1 MDSVQKITAL
11 TIGKVCIK
19 PPLILAPMAGY
30 TDQAFRQIY
39 KANGAGLVC
48 TEFVSSDGLVRS
60 SEKTYDYL
68 RFSDFERPISMQIF
82 GNNPVVMAEAANLI
96 ENEFHPDLI
105 DINAGCSV
113 RKVIKKNAGSALL
126 KNPPLLEKIVRAVVE
141 AVSVPVTIKMRSG
154 WDRQSIIA
162 VEIAQRLEQ
171 TGIKAITIHPRTAVD
186 GFRHPADWSLITEM
200 KKKVNL
206 PIIGNGDVFT
216 PTAALRMFTETNC
229 DAIMI
234 GRGALENPWIFRQ
247 ISDLLEDKPLISYDS
262 PAERVKLCR
271 RHLEMEIQYRGEVVA
286 HKEMKK
292 FYRWYLRG
300 FGHVSEIREKL
311 VRSKSVQEAFN
322 ILDELA
328 HIIK

>member
-1 MDSVQKITAL
+1 MNSSKNVTAL
-11 TIGKVCIK
+11 MIGKVCIK

-30 TDQAFRQIY
+30 TDQAFRQIC

-48 TEFVSSDGLVRS
+48 TEFVSSDGLARS

-229 DAIMI
+229 DAVMI
-234 GRGALENPWIFRQ
+234 GRGALGNPWIFRQ
-247 ISDLLEDKPLISYDS
+247 IADLLENKPTISYDS

-271 RHLEMEIQYRGEVVA
+271 RQLEMEIQYRGETVA

-311 VRSKSVQEAFN
+311 VRSKNAQEAFS
-322 ILDELA
+322 IFDELA
-328 HIIK
+328 QII